1 MTDKTILRVFLDSL
15 ETLNLKKISKFEILV
30 PALAQ
35 LLLDDNVDEE
45 KKIFQIGKVLPQV
58 VD

>member
-1 MTDKTILRVFLDSL
+1 MFLDSL
-15 ETLNLKKISKFEILV
+15 ETLNLKKIPKFEILV

-45 KKIFQIGKVLPQV
+45 KKNFQIGKVLPQV